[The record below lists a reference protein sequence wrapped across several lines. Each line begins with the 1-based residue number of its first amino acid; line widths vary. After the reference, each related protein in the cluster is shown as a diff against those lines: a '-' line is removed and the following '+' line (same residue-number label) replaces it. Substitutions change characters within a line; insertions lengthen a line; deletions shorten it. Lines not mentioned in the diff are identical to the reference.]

1 MGIEKDAENR
11 THCSQR
17 TQERRPHFRRRQKRE
32 DTGRRK
38 LDTL

>member
-1 MGIEKDAENR
+1 MGIEKGGENR

-17 TQERRPHFRRRQKRE
+17 TQERRPHFRRQKRE